1 MLVYFRLHSN
11 YYCCHIQI
19 VKENQELHKGSV
31 EIEDDFA
38 TLADKCI
45 FPGDVL
51 WVKDSEIYENR
62 DIADEISEQKVVVQT
77 EEGFRGT
84 LLTSSASAQLCQ
96 DISFSD

>member
-1 MLVYFRLHSN
+1 MNLAPYLIYIMLVYFRLHSN

-62 DIADEISEQKVVVQT
+62 DIAGEATIVM
-77 EEGFRGT
+77 
-84 LLTSSASAQLCQ
+84 C
-96 DISFSD
+96 